1 MKLTG
6 NKNPNRICFPS
17 YRTFYSKQKSENVN
31 AHKAIY
37 QCAWGD
43 IGSMSVTRLCGN
55 PWCGNPLH
63 MISSWNA
70 GFPPSK
76 LTPFHIDFDAQKL
89 MRISKA
95 RMLNRDQEVIKASY
109 KSTIA
114 HPLHVEAA
122 PDYDE
127 G

>member
-1 MKLTG
+1 
-6 NKNPNRICFPS
+6 
-17 YRTFYSKQKSENVN
+17 
-31 AHKAIY
+31 
-37 QCAWGD
+37 
-43 IGSMSVTRLCGN
+43 MSVTRLCGN

-95 RMLNRDQEVIKASY
+95 RMLNKDQEVIKLL
-109 KSTIA
+109 TNQ
-114 HPLHVEAA
+114 PLHILCMWRLLQIMMKGRIIE
-122 PDYDE
+122 
-127 G
+127 